1 MRPGGVER
9 APVVGPAGEVEQD
22 QAGGEMFHILY
33 FWLLN
38 GERFH
43 MYADCRYDQA
53 HFLGIRPLWWFHSRT
68 NVREKFLVSRW
79 WGSFLFSSIQS
90 MTQNMTDVVHVL
102 IISDCM
108 VLDDWWFDLY
118 LYHTSITTE
127 GEWGGCEEGLPARHG
142 QHGQAQQNCLQVL

>member
-1 MRPGGVER
+1 MIDSKSALPDFLPFQPNEFIIPDSAVVGDVLVLTKPLGTQVLHYNNFSKQKHIGLILISTSMRPGGVER

-68 NVREKFLVSRW
+68 NVRE
-79 WGSFLFSSIQS
+79 
-90 MTQNMTDVVHVL
+90 
-102 IISDCM
+102 
-108 VLDDWWFDLY
+108 
-118 LYHTSITTE
+118 
-127 GEWGGCEEGLPARHG
+127 
-142 QHGQAQQNCLQVL
+142 